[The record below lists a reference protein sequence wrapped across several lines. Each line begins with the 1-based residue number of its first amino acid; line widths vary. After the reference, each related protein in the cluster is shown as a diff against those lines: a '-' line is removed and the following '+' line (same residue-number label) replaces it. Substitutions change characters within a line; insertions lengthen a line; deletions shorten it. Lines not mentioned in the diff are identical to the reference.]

1 MKAFHIIGLLAVLLF
16 AGPSVQAQ
24 QRFRLNLNYNVAVPA
39 GNFQDFIDETSWR
52 GWTGN
57 LLYGINDRISVGLG
71 TGFQDYYQKF
81 PRAVYSLRE
90 GGEISAVVTNSI
102 QTIPLL
108 AVAQYNFLPRA
119 VLQPYVGVGVGGNI
133 IVFNQYLGEFSNSE
147 STIGFALRPEAGVQI
162 PIGKRGFGINV
173 NGAYNY
179 MPYTQNNMD
188 GLHNWAVGAGIRF
201 SLR

>member
-1 MKAFHIIGLLAVLLF
+1 MKAIHIIGLLAVLLF

-119 VLQPYVGVGVGGNI
+119 VVQPYVGVGVGGNI

>member
-119 VLQPYVGVGVGGNI
+119 VVQPYVGVGVGGNI